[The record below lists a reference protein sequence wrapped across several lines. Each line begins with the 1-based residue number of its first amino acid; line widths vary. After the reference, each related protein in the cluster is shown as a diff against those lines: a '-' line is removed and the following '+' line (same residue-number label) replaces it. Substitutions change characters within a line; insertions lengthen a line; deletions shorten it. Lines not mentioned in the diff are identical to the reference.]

1 MWCNLSFIIW
11 CHYSTE
17 KGFSRSAQYKPS
29 NEIKEQ
35 ILMGKIH
42 LEENE
47 YLFCL
52 EKPKDFLFNFQSK
65 PHRGGMWEAAVKSSK
80 YHLFWVG
87 SWTHCFE
94 NRKRH
99 YHRIQ
104 SQPVNVCQ
112 ILLNIYFTAV
122 PDSDVSEVPI
132 KLLLLQSFKPSENSS
147 GKYKTGIIGKWS
159 RWEENLTVGDLVLVL
174 KIYVF

>member
-11 CHYSTE
+11 CHYSTQ
-17 KGFSRSAQYKPS
+17 KIFSRSAQYKPS
-29 NEIKEQ
+29 NEINEQ

-47 YLFCL
+47 YLFL
-52 EKPKDFLFNFQSK
+52 LRKTQRLPLQFPIQATPS
-65 PHRGGMWEAAVKSSK
+65 GMWEAAVKCIK

-112 ILLNIYFTAV
+112 ILL
-122 PDSDVSEVPI
+122 
-132 KLLLLQSFKPSENSS
+132 SFP
-147 GKYKTGIIGKWS
+147 
-159 RWEENLTVGDLVLVL
+159 V
-174 KIYVF
+174 VFQLEYLFYCSAWQWCLGSPH